1 MPMKRLIASVVVALI
16 ALSIAGH
23 LIWNQIRDSDYQN
36 EIVHETERWAVIQ
49 DLKGDRIAVEPSKDE
64 VWDQLVDLNQN
75 RTRLWIGGVVEEY
88 TNKWGFRFKPEN
100 VTIAQITAE
109 GLQATIQFIGEDLD
123 YWLDLGWAY
132 VSAQVTEIHD
142 HT

>member
-1 MPMKRLIASVVVALI
+1 MSVNRLIVSIVVALI

-36 EIVHETERWAVIQ
+36 EIVHETDRWAVIQ
-49 DLKGDRIAVEPSKDE
+49 DLKGDRIAVEPSNDE
-64 VWDQLVDLNQN
+64 IWNQLVDLNQN
-75 RTRLWIGGVVEEY
+75 RTRMWIGGIVEEY
-88 TNKWGFRFKPEN
+88 GSKWGFRFKPEN

-109 GLQATIQFIGEDLD
+109 GLQATIQFISEDLD

-132 VSAQVTEIHD
+132 VSAQVAEIHD
-142 HT
+142 YT